1 MPSSKKKLL
10 KKPTTTFFFKSFYFA
25 TNEKI
30 RTFQKQ
36 PTSTPLKLK
45 KQKNQ
50 YNAEINKK
58 KSKKIQLK

>member
-1 MPSSKKKLL
+1 MKKYV
-10 KKPTTTFFFKSFYFA
+10 PFK
-25 TNEKI
+25 
-30 RTFQKQ
+30 KQ

-58 KSKKIQLK
+58 KKKSKKIQLK